1 MTGLTNEIPYTFR
14 VRAVNVTIG
23 SDTTNEEDATPSASG
38 SRPAR
43 PTIFNA
49 EQTGVGQVE
58 LTWNMAPERL
68 AVTGYQYT
76 ADGGS
81 NWSDISGSDSGTVSH
96 IVSGL
101 MVDTRYRFAVRAVNS
116 GTLPGLSSV
125 SRDVTIVGEPRR
137 PTGLG
142 TTSGD
147 TQATFHW
154 NVTVETTDRPID
166 EHQLLHLPQS
176 KLTADDGADD
186 DEFGYSVAIDGN
198 TAVVGAYHRNLDG
211 NTNVGV
217 AYVFTKDSD
226 DAWSPAATL
235 TASDGAANDEF
246 GISVAIDGNTIVVGA
261 RQDDTRNGAAYVFT
275 KSPDSVWAND
285 ENQTYKRETAKL
297 TASDA
302 AADDKFGISVAIDGN
317 TIVVEARQDDTRNGA
332 AYVFTKAGDVAWAK
346 DSGENHKEE
355 AAKLIASDGAAN
367 DELGISVAIDGDT
380 VVAGAH
386 LHDIDDNGS
395 SILNAGAAY
404 VFTKPATGGWT
415 DNTEGAKF
423 TAPDGAANDEFG
435 VSVAIDVDAVVV
447 GAHLHDVGA
456 NANAGAAYVFT
467 RDSNSGKWGQPL
479 KLTASN
485 GHADDGFGNSVAV
498 DGNTAVVGAY
508 LDDRDNAARDTGSTY
523 VFARKLGVWSQ
534 TLNLA
539 GPGPDQNDR
548 LGYSVAVD
556 DGTLLA
562 GAPQDDNDPGFAYA
576 MDISDA
582 EWTDFV
588 STELTDN
595 GEDYFYRVLN
605 LTNDQEYAFR
615 VRSVNA
621 AANRPSNETVAAT
634 PKSAKPG
641 KTDGLSAQPGDSQ
654 VTLSWDDPRDSSL
667 TGYQVL
673 RPPEQTKFTAG
684 SDGER
689 NGAFGASVAVDD
701 AAVVVGGTAVVG
713 APKHNVGSKSNAGAA
728 YVFTEVDGVWSGP
741 IELTA
746 GSDGAE
752 NDWFGYSVAV
762 EGNVAVIGAYQHDTN
777 DNADAGAAYVFIR
790 DPLIGVWSEP
800 VKLIA
805 DDSAENDWFGYSVAV
820 DGETIVVGARW
831 HNGKAGAA
839 YVFTRN
845 STTRVWGNDPD
856 PGEIHRVETAKLTAS
871 DGGAFNYFGHSVA
884 VEGETIVIG
893 APGYNT
899 NMGVAYVFTRNSMT
913 RVWGN
918 DPEPGETHRVETA
931 KLTAFNGHAGD
942 GFGNSVA
949 VDGETIVVGAQ
960 QGDGERGSA
969 YVFTEP
975 TGDGGWADNTETAKL
990 AASDREPGDHF
1001 GNSVA
1006 VRGGSIVVG
1015 AYTANINECDEDLR
1029 SGAAYLFTKPAGAV
1043 WANDPNE
1050 DYRTES
1056 DKLTLPT
1063 NEEER
1068 GDEFG
1073 NSVALDGQSIVVAAP
1088 EGNDDFG
1095 SVYVSDIPQW
1105 AFLASG
1111 AETTSAT
1118 VEGLTNG
1125 VEYAFQVRAID
1136 SYGEGLPSN
1145 IARATPKPA
1154 PAAPNGAPYFIIDS
1168 DSVTFTVDENTPPGS
1183 LVGDAVTAEDPDGD
1197 VLTYSLSGIDASS
1210 FVLDGSTG
1218 QITVGSGTL
1227 LDYES
1232 GSTRYT
1238 VVVSV
1243 HDGRG
1248 AYGDDDSTIDD
1259 LIEVSIDV
1267 SNVDEAGT
1275 VSVSLEQPEVG
1286 TAVAASLSDPDG
1298 LVSNISWQW
1307 ARSSDRTDWQDMAGA
1322 SSFTYTPVD
1331 LDADKYLRVTASY
1344 ADGEGSG
1351 KQAQA
1356 VLNNPV
1362 QGLPEPVAT
1371 PTTTATDTPA
1381 PEPTPT
1387 PTLTAPTPTAEPA
1400 PSEADGG
1407 DEGFPW
1413 WVIVAVVIG
1422 VVAGVVLIIVVLR
1435 SRR

>member
-1 MTGLTNEIPYTFR
+1 MCPIIADGLHTYTFR

-43 PTIFNA
+43 PTNFNA

-58 LTWNMAPERL
+58 LTWDTAGARL
-68 AVTGYQYT
+68 TVTGYQYT

-101 MVDTRYRFAVRAVNS
+101 MVDTMYTFAVRAVNS
-116 GTLPGLSSV
+116 GMLSGFS
-125 SRDVTIVGEPRR
+125 SSFRDVTIIDVPNM

-166 EHQLLHLPQS
+166 KHQLLHLPQS

-198 TAVVGAYHRNLDG
+198 TAVVGAPGSNSNAG
-211 NTNVGV
+211 A
-217 AYVFTKDSD
+217 AYVFVFTEAD
-226 DAWSPAATL
+226 DDDDGVWSQVAKL
-235 TASDGAANDEF
+235 TASDGAATDEFGYSVAVDGDTIVVGAHLENANDDDQVITDDVADSGAAYVFTKPESGGWADATETAKLTAFGAAESDEF
-246 GISVAIDGNTIVVGA
+246 GISVAVHGETVVVGA
-261 RQDDTRNGAAYVFT
+261 HLDDHTDGDGDTDDDEGAAYVFT
-275 KSPDSVWAND
+275 KPGSGGWAD
-285 ENQTYKRETAKL
+285 ATETAKL
-297 TASDA
+297 TASDGTA
-302 AADDKFGISVAIDGN
+302 NDKFGISVSL
-317 TIVVEARQDDTRNGA
+317 DD
-332 AYVFTKAGDVAWAK
+332 
-346 DSGENHKEE
+346 
-355 AAKLIASDGAAN
+355 
-367 DELGISVAIDGDT
+367 DT
-380 VVAGAH
+380 VVVGAH
-386 LHDIDDNGS
+386 QPQYEENGA
-395 SILNAGAAY
+395 NVEVGPGAAY

-415 DNTEGAKF
+415 DNTEGTKF

-467 RDSNSGKWGQPL
+467 RDSNSGKWGQPF

-498 DGNTAVVGAY
+498 DGTSAVVGAY
-508 LDDRDNAARDTGSTY
+508 LDDRDNAASDTGSTY

-562 GAPQDDNDPGFAYA
+562 GAPQDEIDPGVACA

-634 PKSAKPG
+634 PKSAKSG

-746 GSDGAE
+746 GSDGVE

-790 DPLIGVWSEP
+790 DPLTGVWSEP

-805 DDSAENDWFGYSVAV
+805 DDGAENDWFGYSVAV

-845 STTRVWGNDPD
+845 S
-856 PGEIHRVETAKLTAS
+856 
-871 DGGAFNYFGHSVA
+871 
-884 VEGETIVIG
+884 
-893 APGYNT
+893 
-899 NMGVAYVFTRNSMT
+899 MT

-918 DPEPGETHRVETA
+918 DPESGETHRVETA

-990 AASDREPGDHF
+990 AASDRELGDHF

-1015 AYTANINECDEDLR
+1015 AYTANINECDECGEDLR

-1043 WANDPNE
+1043 WANDPNK
-1050 DYRTES
+1050 DYRTELG
-1056 DKLTLPT
+1056 KLTLPT

-1073 NSVALDGQSIVVAAP
+1073 NSVALDGQSIVVGAP

-1125 VEYAFQVRAID
+1125 VEYAFHVRAID
-1136 SYGEGLPSN
+1136 LYGEGLPSD
-1145 IARATPKPA
+1145 IVQATPMPA
-1154 PAAPNGAPYFIIDS
+1154 PDAPTNFTATAQNASVRLAWDDPDDSGITRYEYRQASGDGNFGPAIPIRGSSATTTSHAVRDLINHLTYRFQIRAVNVYGAGDWPPSLNATPRAPNRTNRTPYFIGGY
-1168 DSVTFTVDENTPPGS
+1168 SVTFTVDENTPPGS
-1183 LVGDAVTAEDPDGD
+1183 LVGDAITGTDPDGD

-1232 GSTRYT
+1232 GPTRYT

-1275 VSVSLEQPEVG
+1275 VSGVG
-1286 TAVAASLSDPDG
+1286 
-1298 LVSNISWQW
+1298 WQ
-1307 ARSSDRTDWQDMAGA
+1307 
-1322 SSFTYTPVD
+1322 
-1331 LDADKYLRVTASY
+1331 
-1344 ADGEGSG
+1344 
-1351 KQAQA
+1351 
-1356 VLNNPV
+1356 
-1362 QGLPEPVAT
+1362 
-1371 PTTTATDTPA
+1371 
-1381 PEPTPT
+1381 
-1387 PTLTAPTPTAEPA
+1387 
-1400 PSEADGG
+1400 
-1407 DEGFPW
+1407 
-1413 WVIVAVVIG
+1413 
-1422 VVAGVVLIIVVLR
+1422 
-1435 SRR
+1435 